1 MKQILFIIFFCSS
14 VIQGHTKF
22 DSYYKFLNIII
33 IMRLTAKVITFAFYK
48 FLMYSLIK
56 LIDCFTFVA
65 LPLNYDANVDQGQH
79 HKK

>member
-1 MKQILFIIFFCSS
+1 
-14 VIQGHTKF
+14 
-22 DSYYKFLNIII
+22 
-33 IMRLTAKVITFAFYK
+33 MRLTAKVITFAFYK